1 MPVTKRKLVQG
12 EASDPLWEYV
22 SHSTLPKRMWVI
34 RVQPGNMWTAS
45 ATEAKAA
52 AKVAAR
58 PMTKTQF
65 FPLHH
70 RIAEVRPG
78 LSYLQVNKIKPTTQ
92 KKYLVAVELLL
103 ARLMLASLPKL
114 TGRTWDSLLQ
124 EHLEYLFDHGHNKT
138 DASAILA
145 AILWLEPGLG
155 GSIREACPWSS
166 AALWG

>member
-12 EASDPLWEYV
+12 EAGDTPWEYV
-22 SHSTLPKRMWVI
+22 DHSTLPKHMWAI
-34 RVQPGNMWTAS
+34 RAQPGNMWTAS
-45 ATEAKAA
+45 ATEAKAS

-58 PMTKTQF
+58 LRKKTQF
-65 FPLHH
+65 LPLQH
-70 RIAEVRPG
+70 RIAAVRPG
-78 LSYLQVNKIKPTTQ
+78 LSYLQVKKIKPTAQ
-92 KKYLVAVELLL
+92 KKYLVTVELLL

-114 TGRTWDSLLQ
+114 NGRTWDSLLQ

-166 AALWG
+166 AALRG